1 VPGLLIGGGEGIYFA
16 IMAFEG
22 ALARVHSF
30 LLLAATIA
38 VSAPP
43 VVNREIDGL
52 LATLRTSGCKF
63 QRNGTWYDG
72 PKAAEHLQEKRAW
85 LDKRGKI
92 LSTEDF
98 IRYAGTQSSLSGKVY
113 AVKCPDRPQVSSE
126 AFLQDALR
134 KFRAQR

>member
-1 VPGLLIGGGEGIYFA
+1 MSHRLFLLP
-16 IMAFEG
+16 
-22 ALARVHSF
+22 
-30 LLLAATIA
+30 LLAASLSF
-38 VSAPP
+38 SASPS
-43 VVNREIDGL
+43 VNREIDGL

-63 QRNGTWYDG
+63 QRNGSWYDG
-72 PKAAEHLQEKRAW
+72 PKAVEHLQEKRTW

-98 IRYAGTQSSLSGKVY
+98 IRWAGTQSSLSGKVY

-134 KFRAQR
+134 RLRAQR